1 MGNSHVDDEDL
12 AVTVLCFTWVD
23 LADGGKTSDE
33 AASSVAGQTHLHK
46 KVVFVVLFQT
56 GST

>member
-1 MGNSHVDDEDL
+1 MDDEDL

-46 KVVFVVLFQT
+46 KVVFVVVVLFQT